1 MNILKVKTLIC
12 FQNQKEQWNVTNL
25 AVTLGEEKYAVSRV
39 LTVLEKEGLIDKSNR
54 RKPIL
59 TKKGKMAA
67 EAYSQKV
74 ELVIGHLL
82 STGVSQGVARED
94 AVTIASYCKEET
106 LEALKKEEIAK
117 RVKYG
122 FREGMEFDGE
132 RLSRRY
138 PDGNYPIPFTIFQK
152 NLHREHE
159 VSVWNER
166 FENPCILNIQN
177 KNGKLYLRMLEEY
190 REYEFAYWDG
200 QAWCEMERQGKLLA
214 FRADKIRFQGIAGE
228 KGRMLSGRIWIQ
240 IFDGDDAKELLFA
253 VYIA

>member
-1 MNILKVKTLIC
+1 
-12 FQNQKEQWNVTNL
+12 
-25 AVTLGEEKYAVSRV
+25 
-39 LTVLEKEGLIDKSNR
+39 
-54 RKPIL
+54 
-59 TKKGKMAA
+59 
-67 EAYSQKV
+67 
-74 ELVIGHLL
+74 
-82 STGVSQGVARED
+82 
-94 AVTIASYCKEET
+94 
-106 LEALKKEEIAK
+106 
-117 RVKYG
+117 
-122 FREGMEFDGE
+122 MEFDGE

-152 NLHREHE
+152 ELHREHE

-190 REYEFAYWDG
+190 REYEFEYWDG

-214 FRADKIRFQGIAGE
+214 FRADKIRFQSIAGE

>member
-1 MNILKVKTLIC
+1 MERDEPCGDAWRGKVC
-12 FQNQKEQWNVTNL
+12 SQPC
-25 AVTLGEEKYAVSRV
+25 ADC
-39 LTVLEKEGLIDKSNR
+39 LEKEGLIDKSNR

-82 STGVSQGVARED
+82 STGVSQEVARED

-152 NLHREHE
+152 ELHREHE

-166 FENPCILNIQN
+166 FE
-177 KNGKLYLRMLEEY
+177 KSLYFKYTE
-190 REYEFAYWDG
+190 
-200 QAWCEMERQGKLLA
+200 
-214 FRADKIRFQGIAGE
+214 
-228 KGRMLSGRIWIQ
+228 
-240 IFDGDDAKELLFA
+240 
-253 VYIA
+253 

>member
-82 STGVSQGVARED
+82 STGVSQELARED

-106 LEALKKEEIAK
+106 LEALKNGACIVTDTNMGKSGINK
-117 RVKYG
+117 RALASLV
-122 FREGMEFDGE
+122 GE
-132 RLSRRY
+132 
-138 PDGNYPIPFTIFQK
+138 
-152 NLHREHE
+152 
-159 VSVWNER
+159 V
-166 FENPCILNIQN
+166 
-177 KNGKLYLRMLEEY
+177 
-190 REYEFAYWDG
+190 
-200 QAWCEMERQGKLLA
+200 
-214 FRADKIRFQGIAGE
+214 
-228 KGRMLSGRIWIQ
+228 
-240 IFDGDDAKELLFA
+240 
-253 VYIA
+253 